1 LSYEVIL
8 SYNAGDQNIL
18 EDAPKAL
25 VGAID
30 QAVKAPAVT
39 AKLAPLGIPQ
49 AYATPERQAAEM
61 REEFR
66 RVTEMVKKAGLTK

>member
-8 SYNAGDQNIL
+8 SYNEGDQNIL

-39 AKLAPLGIPQ
+39 AKVAPLGILQ
-49 AYATPERQAAEM
+49 AY
-61 REEFR
+61 R
-66 RVTEMVKKAGLTK
+66 RSGGRPRCARNSGASPRW